1 MIPYEEHLPD
11 GIRQFYVDVT
21 KEEYKKEV
29 PFGLFET
36 IPIAGYV
43 MFCNY
48 QEKVDYITEAIRS

>member
-1 MIPYEEHLPD
+1 MISLEEFSPD
-11 GIRQFYVDVT
+11 RIRQFYVDVV
-21 KEEYKKEV
+21 KEEYKKGV

-43 MFCNY
+43 TICNY